1 MLSHV
6 SSRSHITNEL
16 YNSGV
21 VYAST
26 EASAKNSKE
35 RLADA
40 VEKLLSTV
48 NEEPAPCVLWSMSYV
63 QRGRAS
69 SDTISKPFAQDKSGR
84 VLTFPP
90 ASLDLAFDDALVDS
104 VRAVWRKTMDAEADD
119 ADFLRFEERQN
130 IGDSDD

>member
-1 MLSHV
+1 M
-6 SSRSHITNEL
+6 
-16 YNSGV
+16 
-21 VYAST
+21 
-26 EASAKNSKE
+26 
-35 RLADA
+35 
-40 VEKLLSTV
+40 EKLLSTA

-63 QRGRAS
+63 QRGRVG

-90 ASLDLAFDDALVDS
+90 TSLDLAFDDALVDS

-119 ADFLRFEERQN
+119 ADFLRFEERQS